1 MALRHLLPIQPE
13 LNMDNR
19 VVYPSPEIYLL
30 NLVTSVCLEGC
41 DCNLPQSLANDIS
54 EGYRTT
60 LLVFSLWVSW
70 LTTLILAL
78 IWAHYE
84 LFELRLKMSITRT
97 RHRRQRLTRFV
108 QCPVVTPAHL
118 VESLRKSPLQR
129 CDSSL
134 GGRIRWKGLP
144 MTD

>member
-1 MALRHLLPIQPE
+1 MEQLLAAGPSESGDTRPACRTCPLELEAVNGSLRHLLPIQPE

-70 LTTLILAL
+70 LTTLILTL
-78 IWAHYE
+78 IWAHY
-84 LFELRLKMSITRT
+84 
-97 RHRRQRLTRFV
+97 
-108 QCPVVTPAHL
+108 
-118 VESLRKSPLQR
+118 
-129 CDSSL
+129 
-134 GGRIRWKGLP
+134 
-144 MTD
+144 